1 MVEGPLGGP
10 RPFAKDKTEITVVFS
25 RETQTPDRAADM
37 VKRAVQSSTSTQ
49 MNIDGIFSSLR
60 EGSTVVTFSLKY
72 PGALKSD
79 LDSLESALE
88 SMKAQSDLR
97 LGNILEITVV

>member
-1 MVEGPLGGP
+1 MVRGPLGGP
-10 RPFAKDKTEITVVFS
+10 RPFAEDKTEITIIFS
-25 RETQTPDRAADM
+25 RQTQRPDGAANI
-37 VKRAVQSSTSTQ
+37 VQRSVENSTSTQ
-49 MNIDGIFSSLR
+49 MRVDGIFSSMR
-60 EGSTVVTFSLKY
+60 EGNTVVTFSLKN

-79 LDSLESALE
+79 LDSLESTLE